1 MAASS
6 SLCDAGYRTHGHGH
20 GHCRFSICEKRGNG
34 QDFSDMADRKTVAAA
49 GAVTAAGVLPW
60 GGIAAAALLTGLV
73 FAWGAG
79 RWLTD
84 RLGGLTGDTY
94 GAIETL
100 TETVVLL
107 VFSWPPGW
115 LEGFMPCGSDSD
127 EQEVKS
133 MEIVIRVPGS
143 CGELIQGV
151 LSDGPFLITC
161 PIDCYAA
168 VRISDRFTGWYGMGS
183 KAKSAMKRTLVL
195 LGEKEFPWGIRL
207 ESELPQGKGMSS
219 SSADIAATAVGVAQ
233 ALGYELSAA
242 DILREAAAIEPTDGI
257 FCEGIVRMNSM
268 TGTLL
273 AQYPVLPSVR
283 LSVLIRAV
291 RSIRWRFMPVRSR
304 IFRIRSASRKLWR
317 FLSAAAALRM
327 QP

>member
-1 MAASS
+1 
-6 SLCDAGYRTHGHGH
+6 
-20 GHCRFSICEKRGNG
+20 
-34 QDFSDMADRKTVAAA
+34 
-49 GAVTAAGVLPW
+49 
-60 GGIAAAALLTGLV
+60 
-73 FAWGAG
+73 
-79 RWLTD
+79 
-84 RLGGLTGDTY
+84 
-94 GAIETL
+94 
-100 TETVVLL
+100 
-107 VFSWPPGW
+107 
-115 LEGFMPCGSDSD
+115 MPCGSDSD

-161 PIDCYAA
+161 PIDCYVA

-242 DILREAAAIEPTDGI
+242 DILREAVAIEPTDGI

-283 LSVLIRAV
+283 LSVFDTGGQIDTLAFHARPEPNFPDPQRIAEALAVFERGCRAQDAALIAQAATISALANQSVLYKAHLEELLDFVQPLGALGVNVAHSGTVIGVIWPAGISESYLEKTV
-291 RSIRWRFMPVRSR
+291 RKICLRFPDLALLRQARLISGGVD
-304 IFRIRSASRKLWR
+304 IRSDTLPPLFETS
-317 FLSAAAALRM
+317 
-327 QP
+327 

>member
-1 MAASS
+1 
-6 SLCDAGYRTHGHGH
+6 
-20 GHCRFSICEKRGNG
+20 
-34 QDFSDMADRKTVAAA
+34 
-49 GAVTAAGVLPW
+49 
-60 GGIAAAALLTGLV
+60 
-73 FAWGAG
+73 
-79 RWLTD
+79 
-84 RLGGLTGDTY
+84 
-94 GAIETL
+94 
-100 TETVVLL
+100 
-107 VFSWPPGW
+107 
-115 LEGFMPCGSDSD
+115 MPCGSDSD

-151 LSDGPFLITC
+151 LPDGPFLITC

-242 DILREAAAIEPTDGI
+242 YILREAAAI
-257 FCEGIVRMNSM
+257 
-268 TGTLL
+268 
-273 AQYPVLPSVR
+273 
-283 LSVLIRAV
+283 
-291 RSIRWRFMPVRSR
+291 
-304 IFRIRSASRKLWR
+304 
-317 FLSAAAALRM
+317 
-327 QP
+327 